1 MNKSIKEKVITKK
14 VRLGYVNLFSP
25 TAMNES
31 QMPKYGVC
39 VYIPK
44 TDEETLE
51 KIHKA
56 IESVKRKAITL
67 WGGSVPNNIKTP
79 LRDGDIERPG
89 QEECAGHF
97 FLNARSIHKPG
108 IFDKNGH
115 EILDS
120 TEIYSGCYG
129 RLSLDFYA
137 YNKAGNKG
145 ITVGIN
151 SVMKLEDG
159 EPLGGSRHSV
169 NDFFK
174 DDDKN
179 DQNDFLY

>member
-1 MNKSIKEKVITKK
+1 MNKSIKEKVVTGE

-31 QMPKYGVC
+31 QVPKYGVC

-44 TDEETLE
+44 NDKATLE
-51 KIHKA
+51 KINNA
-56 IESVKRKAITL
+56 IESVKRKAIAF
-67 WGGSVPNNIKTP
+67 WGGSVPNNLKTP
-79 LRDGDIERPG
+79 LRDGDVERSG
-89 QEECAGHF
+89 QEEYAGHY
-97 FLNARSIHKPG
+97 FLNARSIRQPG
-108 IFDKNGH
+108 IFDKDGH

-129 RLSLDFYA
+129 RVSLDFYA

-151 SVMKLEDG
+151 SVMKLKDG
-159 EPLGGSRHSV
+159 EPFGGPRRSADDFMDKV
-169 NDFFK
+169 QNDT
-174 DDDKN
+174 
-179 DQNDFLY
+179 NDFLY